1 MRSPEH
7 GRPAPLTQFTEPQR
21 ALALRR
27 FHLLRAHLEDGV
39 PLTHVARAHGLKHR
53 TVQRWVAGYRR
64 SGLAGLVR
72 RTRSDAGTQRLPAE
86 LKQLIEGL
94 ALQRP
99 APSAAAIQR
108 RVVAVAHERG
118 WPEPSYSRVYDIIR
132 RLDPALVTL
141 AHEGLEAYRE
151 KFDLLY
157 RREATRPNE
166 IWQADHTLLDLWVRD
181 ERDQPAR
188 PWLTVILD
196 DYSRAVA
203 GYSLNLTAPSALQTA
218 LALRQAIWRKS
229 EPRWHICG
237 IPETFY
243 TDQGSDFTSQHLEQV
258 AADLKMVLVFSSV
271 GRPRG
276 RGRIER
282 FFQTVDQLFLSALPG
297 YSPAGTRPE
306 PQLTLAELD
315 ARLRTFLLEEYHRR
329 RHGETG
335 QAPQDR
341 WEASGFLPQ
350 LPESL
355 EQLDLLLLTVAKPR
369 RVQQDGI
376 HFQGLRYLDLT
387 LSAYVGEPVIIRYDP
402 ADLAEVR
409 VYYRDRF
416 LCRAVCQELADRT
429 TSLPEIVQART
440 QCRRQVRAD
449 LTARTKVVDHLLAN
463 RPESTPAAAPE
474 SAVPPDR
481 PRLKRYVND

>member
-1 MRSPEH
+1 M
-7 GRPAPLTQFTEPQR
+7 
-21 ALALRR
+21 
-27 FHLLRAHLEDGV
+27 
-39 PLTHVARAHGLKHR
+39 
-53 TVQRWVAGYRR
+53 
-64 SGLAGLVR
+64 
-72 RTRSDAGTQRLPAE
+72 
-86 LKQLIEGL
+86 
-94 ALQRP
+94 
-99 APSAAAIQR
+99 
-108 RVVAVAHERG
+108 
-118 WPEPSYSRVYDIIR
+118 
-132 RLDPALVTL
+132 
-141 AHEGLEAYRE
+141 AYRE
-151 KFDLLY
+151 RFDLLY
-157 RREATRPNE
+157 RRAATRPNE
-166 IWQADHTLLDLWVRD
+166 IWQADHTPLDLWVRD
-181 ERDQPAR
+181 ERDRPAR

-218 LALRQAIWRKS
+218 LARRQAIWRKP
-229 EPRWHICG
+229 EPHWHVCG

-282 FFQTVDQLFLSALPG
+282 FFQTVDQLFLSTLPG
-297 YSPAGTRPE
+297 YSPAGTRPA
-306 PQLTLAELD
+306 PQLTLIELD
-315 ARLRTFLLEEYHRR
+315 ARLRTFLLEDYHRR
-329 RHGETG
+329 RHSETG

-350 LPESL
+350 LLECL

-402 ADLAEVR
+402 ADLAEIR
-409 VYYRDRF
+409 VYYQDQF

-429 TSLPEIVQART
+429 ISLPEIVQART
-440 QCRRQVRAD
+440 QRRRQVRAD
-449 LTARTKVVDHLLAN
+449 LTARTKVVDQLLTN
-463 RPESTPAAAPE
+463 RPDNTPTATPE
-474 SAVPPDR
+474 PAVPPDR
-481 PRLKRYVND
+481 PRLKRYLND